1 MGPSMPGPGF
11 ELPAPGARAEWL
23 AVQRAGY
30 LSEPCSAL
38 ERVASLQALLDQLLQ
53 GGQPLDDLGVA
64 LGTLLAE
71 MYGELW
77 RSEAVEQTLD
87 ALLPSVLEAGRGH
100 LNDRIA
106 VLALRSRMHLRF
118 GRRAEGMALL
128 APISRLA
135 EGSEDPLIRAHRART
150 LGHAQAALQDW
161 ALAITHLR
169 EAQALAAE
177 AGDGGRWVDMLIT
190 IAVAHRQLGE
200 PQAELA
206 ALREGAELAET
217 QRRWAGALNG
227 WTGVAEACL
236 QRQDLAAAQ
245 QAFERGQHCLQQA
258 GGSAERLLKEQLA
271 VQARLHAARGEYEP
285 AIALMQ
291 EVLSQTRRWSMSRQ
305 LQHRMRQLVPWLAQA
320 GRADEA
326 LALLEEAHGLALEEL
341 REAGRRDTA
350 ERLRQAELA
359 QARSEQARSETHA
372 RELALKNRALEQAL
386 ALQREL
392 QAELLEAGKLAS
404 LGHLLAGMAHELNT
418 PLGTALTAVSTAADT
433 SRALAQQLGERGPS
447 SRSRVL
453 AELRH
458 CEDGAELA
466 RRNVEQALRL
476 VQTYQATG
484 QAPDQARS
492 LQLDTLVRA
501 AWERAISPG
510 SPLQLDLEAHL
521 QLHTLAE
528 PLSEVLVQL
537 FHNAER
543 HAYPAGQAG
552 RVRVRAWRVGAR
564 VHLQVCDQGAG
575 IPPELLPRVF
585 DPYVSSQFGRG
596 RSGLGLFIAQAA
608 VSQRL
613 GGRLRVQSEPRRGC
627 CFELD
632 WPVTD

>member
-1 MGPSMPGPGF
+1 MPGPGF

-53 GGQPLDDLGVA
+53 GRQPLDDLGVA
-64 LGTLLAE
+64 LGALLAE

-135 EGSEDPLIRAHRART
+135 EGSEDPLILAHRART

-245 QAFERGQHCLQQA
+245 QAFERGQRCLRQA

-372 RELALKNRALEQAL
+372 RELGRAQPQPAIAAPQLAPGHGRAEQLVHRLARKMGQGGQFGLGGSQGLPALGIGGLAPLPRQLGQGQGEALLGAAVTRGLQQAQIALEAQGELAQQGAGKAGLLVHQQGIGRRAYHQQAAGPPCQGLVAGRAPRGEGRQAEEARRLHMLQHRNLAVLTGEPGLDLALHHGVEGRADLVLGEERAAARQALQTQQGAQAL
-386 ALQREL
+386 A
-392 QAELLEAGKLAS
+392 QAQ
-404 LGHLLAGMAHELNT
+404 
-418 PLGTALTAVSTAADT
+418 V
-433 SRALAQQLGERGPS
+433 
-447 SRSRVL
+447 
-453 AELRH
+453 
-458 CEDGAELA
+458 
-466 RRNVEQALRL
+466 QA
-476 VQTYQATG
+476 
-484 QAPDQARS
+484 
-492 LQLDTLVRA
+492 
-501 AWERAISPG
+501 
-510 SPLQLDLEAHL
+510 
-521 QLHTLAE
+521 
-528 PLSEVLVQL
+528 
-537 FHNAER
+537 
-543 HAYPAGQAG
+543 QAG
-552 RVRVRAWRVGAR
+552 
-564 VHLQVCDQGAG
+564 
-575 IPPELLPRVF
+575 ET
-585 DPYVSSQFGRG
+585 
-596 RSGLGLFIAQAA
+596 
-608 VSQRL
+608 
-613 GGRLRVQSEPRRGC
+613 GGQHRVQGGVHGIIHAFIVGYPTIAARWRA
-627 CFELD
+627 
-632 WPVTD
+632 